1 MAKLAGAMQQA
12 EEELFRQFTFL
23 SELQLGVEGI
33 DARIRDLREEIAHV
47 EAAAAAAEAEASA
60 AREVPILYRESIVS
74 PPPRSPSREPC
85 VKVPVD
91 CH

>member
-33 DARIRDLREEIAHV
+33 DARIRDLREEIARV
-47 EAAAAAAEAEASA
+47 EAAAAEAEAEASA
-60 AREVPILYRESIVS
+60 AREVPIFLEHIVLPAS
-74 PPPRSPSREPC
+74 RSP
-85 VKVPVD
+85 
-91 CH
+91 